1 MTSIGPG
8 FFQVADSKYC
18 ATESCRAQCT
28 KDPKCM
34 YYYGDDGK
42 ELYARGKGSGF
53 PAPGAAPK
61 PGSAPG
67 GTTPFNLIKAIKEL
81 QGVEKY
87 LFQKLEEVGA
97 KNPGSKEGDRLVKE
111 INRLTDLRNA
121 LYGQLKI
128 LYADVSSYSKIEAG
142 ALKDQLASATMLE
155 TRLNDLKKKKAQ
167 LSAATTDKLR
177 MVQIGNYEYLRYG
190 AHKSLMKVLVF
201 TSLGV
206 LFFSLL
212 LKKKIIPSTLGS
224 IGIILSISAGLVVSG
239 RQFFGILT
247 RDNMNY
253 NRFTQPEYGT
263 GHAKGDSILAHDE
276 SFFYKLFAGAEQKAT
291 STFADEMGKMNKQ
304 AQDMKT
310 KAAASAAKL
319 RKKSTIKALTKD
331 HDKEFFSGSI
341 VRPAPP
347 AGADNF
353 APANFN

>member
-18 ATESCRAQCT
+18 ADDSCRAQCM

-42 ELYARGKGSGF
+42 ELYARGKGGGF
-53 PAPGAAPK
+53 VGPGGTAPK
-61 PGSAPG
+61 KPPG

-81 QGVEKY
+81 QGVEEY
-87 LFQKLEEVGA
+87 LFQKLEEVSA
-97 KNPGSKEGDRLVKE
+97 KNPGSKEGDQLIKE

-128 LYADVSSYSKIEAG
+128 LYTDLANYSKIEAG
-142 ALKDQLASATMLE
+142 ALKDQMASATMLE

-190 AHKSLMKVLVF
+190 AHKSLMKVLTF
-201 TSLGV
+201 TSLAV

-212 LKKKIIPSTLGS
+212 LKNKVIPSSLGS
-224 IGIILSISAGLVVSG
+224 IGIILSISVGLVIGG
-239 RQFFGILT
+239 RQFFGLLM
-247 RDNMNY
+247 RDNMDY
-253 NRFTQPEYGT
+253 NRFTQPDYYK

-276 SFFYKLFAGAEQKAT
+276 AFFYKLFADAEQRTA
-291 STFADEMGKMNKQ
+291 STFADEMSKINKK
-304 AQDMKT
+304 AQEMKR
-310 KAAASAAKL
+310 KAALAADKT
-319 RKKSTIKALTKD
+319 RRDDSKKNLTKD
-331 HDKEFFSGSI
+331 HNREFFSGSI

-347 AGADNF
+347 AGSDNF
-353 APANFN
+353 APAKFN